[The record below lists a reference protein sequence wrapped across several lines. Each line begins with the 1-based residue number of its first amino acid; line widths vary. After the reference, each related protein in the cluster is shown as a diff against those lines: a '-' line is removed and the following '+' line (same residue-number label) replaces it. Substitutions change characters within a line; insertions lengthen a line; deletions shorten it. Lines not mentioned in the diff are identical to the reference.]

1 MKGRKFFLV
10 VSAFLIFVGISAASI
25 PSSIEAPIDKVTVYP
40 DRAQIMRTAHLNL
53 TAGTHILLI
62 ENLPLAV
69 DANSFSASAA
79 GVAGMTLLG
88 LNHRVVSNL
97 ENPNEKAANLE
108 RSIKNLE
115 RTEKQAIADR
125 MESFAFQKDFLA
137 SIKEESG
144 RDIADQLQTLNLDV
158 AQWKEAYLFIGKA
171 LRDVSD
177 SIRLASA
184 ELEDVDNRIRQ
195 LQDELN
201 ILQRDRQ
208 FQSRSAEI
216 SLMLDKPGP
225 VELSLTYMIGG
236 ATWKPL
242 YDARLLSATESVEL
256 GYYAEVSQRTG
267 EEWNDV
273 DLTLSTAI
281 PSIKTDPGDFRP
293 WLLSIF
299 QEINIRGGKGAPIA
313 YEVSG
318 VNIGDPFGGYG
329 AIDLDQTLKAKMETV
344 SIDRNP
350 YNALFHIKTQ
360 VTIPSG
366 EKAVK
371 AHIATY
377 LLEGTLGLICRPGNS
392 EDAFRLVSMTNQDEA
407 PLMSGEVSIFADS
420 DYLGR
425 ADIRGPIAPGQPF
438 KLFFGKE
445 NYLKVKREILSEKKE
460 DKTDNWRLERTI
472 KITVTNNDKKSR
484 RITIEEPT
492 PVSQDGRIRTKLTD
506 VVPEADSIDEKGK
519 ATWLVDLKPSETK
532 ELLISLRIE
541 YPKDMNISGL

>member
-1 MKGRKFFLV
+1 MKGRIFSLV
-10 VSAFLIFVGISAASI
+10 VSAFLIFVGISTAST
-25 PSSIEAPIDKVTVYP
+25 PPFIEAPIDKVTVYP

-69 DANSFSASAA
+69 DANSFSASAS
-79 GVAGMTLLG
+79 GIDGMTLLG
-88 LNHRVVSNL
+88 LNHRVVSHL
-97 ENPNEKAANLE
+97 EDPNEKAADLE
-108 RSIKNLE
+108 RRIKNLE

-125 MESFAFQKDFLA
+125 MESFRFQKDFLA

-184 ELEDVDNRIRQ
+184 ELEDVENRIRQ

-201 ILQRDRQ
+201 ILQRNRQ
-208 FQSRSAEI
+208 FQSRGVEI
-216 SLMLDKPGP
+216 SLVLDKAGP

-242 YDARLLSATESVEL
+242 YDARLLSTADSVEL

-273 DLTLSTAI
+273 ELTLSTAI
-281 PSIKTDPGDFRP
+281 PSLGVDPGDFRP
-293 WLLSIF
+293 WFLSIIE
-299 QEINIRGGKGAPIA
+299 QLQIRGGRSEASSVLKCMPVQNFDELMQNN
-313 YEVSG
+313 EVSIAADMA
-318 VNIGDPFGGYG
+318 VAAINSG
-329 AIDLDQTLKAKMETV
+329 AFNTTFQ
-344 SIDRNP
+344 
-350 YNALFHIKTQ
+350 IKTPE
-360 VTIPSG
+360 TIPSG

-371 AHIATY
+371 THIATY
-377 LLEGTLGLICRPGNS
+377 TLEGTLGLICRPSNS

-425 ADIRGPIAPGQPF
+425 AGIRGPIVPGQPF
-438 KLFFGKE
+438 KLFFGKD
-445 NYLKVKREILSEKKE
+445 NNIKVKREILSEKKE

-484 RITIEEPT
+484 RITVEEPT
-492 PVSQDGRIRTKLTD
+492 PVSQDGRIKTKLTD
-506 VVPEADSIDEKGK
+506 VIPKPDSIDEKGK
-519 ATWLVDLKPSETK
+519 ATWLVDLKPGETK